1 MEVGRALFKSEPRLC
16 QISINMLLN
25 LLRLYIECLCVEMG
39 DALYQSNVLLRL
51 LISICSKGDSRA
63 CKSEIGLHH
72 FFDASLFVVIPCL
85 ATPYGFENMYFGTL
99 AGKNQLVVAT

>member
-1 MEVGRALFKSEPRLC
+1 MEVSHALFNSEPRLC
-16 QISINMLLN
+16 QISINMLLK

-39 DALYQSNVLLRL
+39 DALYQCNVLLRQ

-72 FFDASLFVVIPCL
+72 FFDVPICSNSMSGHTVWLRKYVFR
-85 ATPYGFENMYFGTL
+85 YSSG
-99 AGKNQLVVAT
+99 